1 MILFTRRPEDVR
13 AELAAIR
20 LARHARAAAIDATI
34 LRMWPSDASASA
46 IARVLDC
53 RPETV
58 RKRALALGLPR
69 RVRTRGDDGL
79 TPEQVDVF
87 QLYRRKGFPSR
98 DARAAA
104 LEAA

>member
-1 MILFTRRPEDVR
+1 MILFTHRPEDLR

-20 LARHARAAAIDATI
+20 LARHTRAATIDATI
-34 LRMWPSDASASA
+34 LRMWSDASTSA

-69 RVRTRGDDGL
+69 RVRKRGDDGL
-79 TPEQVDVF
+79 TPEQIDVF

-104 LEAA
+104 LEA

>member
-1 MILFTRRPEDVR
+1 MILFTHRPEDLR

-20 LARHARAAAIDATI
+20 LARHTRAATIDATI
-34 LRMWPSDASASA
+34 LRMWPSDASTSA

-69 RVRTRGDDGL
+69 RVRKRGDDGL
-79 TPEQVDVF
+79 TPAQVDVF
-87 QLYRRKGFPSR
+87 PLYRRKGFPSR